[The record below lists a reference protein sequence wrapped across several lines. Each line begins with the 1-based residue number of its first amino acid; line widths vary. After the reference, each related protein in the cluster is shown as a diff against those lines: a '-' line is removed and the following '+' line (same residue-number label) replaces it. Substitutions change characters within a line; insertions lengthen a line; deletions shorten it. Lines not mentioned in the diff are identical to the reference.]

1 MKKALKV
8 SLFILG
14 GLLVLLLL
22 VMFIAPPVAKN
33 YVEQHD
39 ETLLGREL
47 NVGGIGVNLFTGK
60 LKIKDLTLFEE
71 DGTTPFM
78 QFDRLETKVKLWEL
92 VQHCVWVK
100 QAKISGLK
108 VNVEQNRSW
117 FNFNSLLEHFASD
130 KSKKESSDYSLVIK
144 DINLEKGTIRYADL
158 AVGSEFLLRD
168 ISLRIPSIDFSDL
181 KTDVG
186 LDLCLS
192 EETTLHTDLRLSDN
206 AKKYFITLK
215 LNKLGIEIIEPYLQ
229 QHYPVDL
236 LGGLIGLDVEAQ
248 GPTDHILDFN
258 MNGTMVLNDVAFRDT
273 QGNPLGE
280 VDSVYAE
287 IQRFSLSDKV
297 LDFEKLHFVGLH
309 TSYIIKADST
319 NNFDLLSN
327 HGSQLDSTE
336 VKMDTVF
343 VDKENDKLWNI
354 NVADLNFDASQVK
367 FEDYRLPKPFY
378 YDFSDIR
385 LSSRY
390 FTYRG
395 DNTVQLQAA
404 LNKVGKLHLN
414 WRGRFHRH
422 DNHNLTLMLS
432 NVKVTDFSPYSEYL
446 FGFPIED
453 GTLSL
458 RSQNIVLDDSVHGI
472 NKLQLASPKIG
483 NKIKRNP
490 PKYTKVPLKLGL
502 YLLAD
507 KHNNVSLDL
516 PVSGNLNDPDF
527 SYADALRKAF
537 SNLLTKVSS
546 APFRLMTDEDNNLK
560 YIPFDPLQFD
570 FTPEQYVM
578 IDNLAVT
585 LQNRSDLGIV
595 LEEQVQYEEVV
606 KQLCVIQLQRDYYLS
621 IHPEMKKGD
630 IDFMTNEAIR
640 SIKLNDKGLCDFA
653 KQYSEKKRLR
663 SAKDV
668 ESVACAVYWE
678 KSEKLLPKLMEIHN
692 EQLSNYLL
700 NVKGLS
706 PEQISVTTIDESL
719 MKTFVKPSRYEM
731 HVLTYEEME

>member
-1 MKKALKV
+1 M
-8 SLFILG
+8 
-14 GLLVLLLL
+14 LLL